1 MTIAK
6 NMVEFVV
13 GGIFVIVLAVIF
25 FLAAVSDYEASFT
38 DHLYYF
44 EWDGHQYVSVDA
56 PLAQRVLTHSPN
68 CKCLKGE
75 K

>member
-1 MTIAK
+1 MTVAE
-6 NMVEFVV
+6 NMAEWVV
-13 GGIFVIVLAVIF
+13 GAIFVIVLAVIF
-25 FLAAVSDYEASFT
+25 FLASVSDHEASFT
-38 DHLYYF
+38 GRLYYF